1 MKAELATYQEKNEV
15 SAVINEAVAKAEIY
29 VRKGYLSG
37 LDDAGILP
45 MEKELAGIV
54 PGNNLRLIRL
64 DSFVYEKEQ
73 SVAEKLKTVYGALR
87 GRGISAVLF
96 LEGKTDRVNLYL
108 GVSADRYDRLS
119 SGYRTFL
126 NSFQGIFPGC
136 RYENM
141 KFEESRGMLK
151 RILPEDE
158 KITVAAISGFP
169 EEKTDQRNVPG
180 ERLDVL
186 IDGMRGRPFSMILL
200 ADCMDAGEIVR
211 ARKSLESLYTQISP
225 FQKQEVSMSEGET
238 ESYGVSVSETISRSI
253 TLSTGISTGQT
264 KTLGT
269 SRSEQSVEE
278 DEQAEKHE
286 AALQTAGTLIAAGMG
301 GWMQAGMGGLFYAPA
316 VTNALK
322 KADAWMGADAARRPK
337 SVTETEQ
344 ESTADS
350 KTETRTES
358 AADSEAKAEGYN
370 LGRGTTLSRST
381 QRSCVNRSVSGLLDQ
396 IEREI
401 RRLDRLEHEGAFR
414 VAGYFIAGDTETAVS
429 AANLYRSIVF
439 SSGGMKESSGIYQW
453 SEREQVEQIRRYLLR
468 GAHPVFS
475 FGEESGFP
483 RIQAG
488 QPVGLS
494 DMPAYFCLP
503 EKSLPGFHVS
513 SHAAFARD
521 ILCGGPGAGDTED
534 RRARIGCVTHMGK
547 EDPYTEVS
555 FGLNGLT
562 SHLFVSG
569 ATGVGKSNFCYQLL
583 DQAVGQGVKALVIE
597 PAKGEYA
604 RVFGGR
610 DGFRVYGT
618 NVRYAPPLRVNPFAY
633 PDGIHVL
640 EHIDRLMAIFQA
652 AWPLYSAM
660 PAILKDAVEEIYR
673 DKGFDMMVGDCPE
686 GGEFPGFADL
696 LEKLPEVIGRSAY
709 SGEVKGNY
717 TGALVTRVK
726 SLTNGIYGT
735 VFGREEIGDRGL
747 FDENVIVDISRV
759 GSEETR
765 ALIMGVLVMRLTEHR
780 MCSGEMNSPL
790 RHLTLL
796 EEAHHLL
803 RRQTGPVSADTGN
816 MKAASAEM
824 ITNAIAEMRTYG
836 EGFVIA
842 DQSPSVMD
850 QSAIRNTRTKVFFML
865 PDRDDRRIAGDS
877 VALTE
882 WQQQELAKL
891 PAGTAVVYQSQWT
904 EPVLCRVDYY
914 GKEKARPFIY
924 QRTDLRG
931 DNRKY
936 IGQCLAVLLKNRLA
950 DQSASTLDEELIRS
964 LDGKMPL
971 LDEKRARTARK
982 VCSEYLKGT
991 PVPVEVKKIA
1001 GDIEI
1006 LLGFGGIFER
1016 CSGSA
1021 AIGEWAGKMEK
1032 EIQNQAEVSEPE
1044 AQTLVLIGIQ
1054 SRIHK
1059 NREYRKLYVRY
1070 LAYCLEGRNR
1080 P

>member
-1 MKAELATYQEKNEV
+1 MKTELATYQEKNEV
-15 SAVINEAVAKAEIY
+15 SAIINAAVAKAELY

-37 LDDAGILP
+37 LDNAEILP
-45 MEKELAGIV
+45 MEKELDEIV

-73 SVAEKLKTVYGALR
+73 SVTEKLKTVYGALR
-87 GRGISAVLF
+87 GQGIRAVLF

-108 GVSADRYDRLS
+108 GICADRYDRVS
-119 SGYRTFL
+119 FGYRTFL

-136 RYENM
+136 RYENI
-141 KFEESRGMLK
+141 KFEESREMLQ
-151 RILPEDE
+151 RILPENE
-158 KITVAAISGFP
+158 KITVTAISGFP
-169 EEKTDQRNVPG
+169 EEKADHKSAPG
-180 ERLDVL
+180 EQLDVL

-200 ADCMDAGEIVR
+200 AGCMDAGEIVR
-211 ARKSLESLYTQISP
+211 IRKNLESLYTQISP

-238 ESYGVSVSETISRSI
+238 ESYGVSLSETISQSI
-253 TLSTGISTGQT
+253 TISAGVSTGQT
-264 KTLGT
+264 KTVGT
-269 SRSEQSVEE
+269 SKSVQSTDE
-278 DEQAEKHE
+278 DKKTVKHE

-301 GWMQAGMGGLFYAPA
+301 PGGLFYAPA

-322 KADAWMGADAARRPK
+322 KADEWMGSDTGQRPK

-350 KTETRTES
+350 KTESQTES
-358 AADSEAKAEGYN
+358 VAGSTTQTDGYN
-370 LGRGTTLSRST
+370 LTKGTTSSRST
-381 QRSCVNRSVSGLLDQ
+381 QRSCINRSVSGLMDQ

-414 VAGYFIAGDTETAVS
+414 VAGYFIAGDMETAVS

-439 SSGGMKESSGIYQW
+439 SSSGTKETSRIYQW
-453 SEREQVEQIRRYLLR
+453 EEKERVEQIRQYLLR

-483 RIQAG
+483 LIQAG

-494 DMPAYFCLP
+494 DIPSYFCLP
-503 EKSLPGFHVS
+503 EKSVPGFHVS
-513 SHAAFARD
+513 FHAAFARD
-521 ILCGGPGAGDTED
+521 ILYDSSEAGTAGAG
-534 RRARIGCVTHMGK
+534 RARIGCVTHMGK

-555 FGLNGLT
+555 FDLNRLT

-583 DQAVGQGVKALVIE
+583 GQVVERGVKALVIE

-610 DGFRVYGT
+610 DGFHVYTT
-618 NVRYAPPLRVNPFAY
+618 NIRYAPPLRINPFAF

-660 PAILKDAVEEIYR
+660 PAILKDAMEEIYR
-673 DKGFDMMVGDCPE
+673 EKGFDMSLGDCPE
-686 GGEFPGFADL
+686 GGSFPCFTDL
-696 LEKLPEVIGRSAY
+696 LEKLPEVINGSAY

-717 TGALVTRVK
+717 TGALMTRVK
-726 SLTNGIYGT
+726 SLTNGIYGI

-759 GSEETR
+759 GSEETK
-765 ALIMGVLVMRLTEHR
+765 ALIMGILVMRLTEYR
-780 MCSGEMNSPL
+780 ICSGEMNSPL
-790 RHLTLL
+790 RHLTVL

-803 RRQTGPVSADTGN
+803 RRQTGPVSADTGS
-816 MKAASAEM
+816 MKTASVEM

-836 EGFVIA
+836 DGFVIA
-842 DQSPSVMD
+842 DQSPSVID
-850 QSAIRNTRTKVFFML
+850 QSAIRNTRTKVFFSL

-877 VALTE
+877 ITLSE

-891 PAGTAVVYQSQWT
+891 PSGTAVVYQNKWT
-904 EPVLCRVDYY
+904 EPVLCKVDYY
-914 GKEKARPFIY
+914 GNEKARPFVY
-924 QRTDLRG
+924 QRPDLRN

-950 DQSASTLDEELIRS
+950 DQTESTLDEDLLRNM
-964 LDGKMPL
+964 DGKKFL
-971 LDEKRARTARK
+971 LDEKKARTVEK
-982 VCSEYLKGT
+982 VCFEYLKGT
-991 PVPVEVKKIA
+991 PVPAEVKKIA
-1001 GDIEI
+1001 GDIET
-1006 LLGFGGIFER
+1006 LLEFRRIFER
-1016 CSGSA
+1016 CSSSTE
-1021 AIGEWAGKMEK
+1021 IGEWAEKMEK
-1032 EIQNQAEVSEPE
+1032 EIQNQAEVSELE
-1044 AQTLVLIGIQ
+1044 TRTLVLIGIQ
-1054 SRIHK
+1054 SRIHR
-1059 NREYRKLYVRY
+1059 NRDYRKLYVRY
-1070 LAYCLEGRNR
+1070 LAYCLEGRKHL
-1080 P
+1080 